1 MEDVFGSGV
10 LPGRNVAVED
20 DIILIADEALLSV
33 PSFILV
39 QLVNLL
45 SQSVNM
51 RSRDHRSSSSYSTA
65 SSYF

>member
-1 MEDVFGSGV
+1 MQYT
-10 LPGRNVAVED
+10 VED
-20 DIILIADEALLSV
+20 DMIADEALLSV

-51 RSRDHRSSSSYSTA
+51 RSRDHR
-65 SSYF
+65 

>member
-10 LPGRNVAVED
+10 LPGRNVTVED
-20 DIILIADEALLSV
+20 DMIADDTLSV

-51 RSRDHRSSSSYSTA
+51 RSRDHR
-65 SSYF
+65 